1 MSAQIFIDAD
11 NVKPE
16 IGFKAIEKF
25 SKEYVI
31 AGVDIIGNETTL
43 SSKYIEASDRYNI
56 KNCFYGKNS
65 ADTWLCTEIA
75 KTIFENP
82 AVDVII
88 IVSSDRDFLAAVK
101 LVTDQKKKVILVSE
115 GSGHKNLKAL
125 FYDLR
130 INPDFVELVD
140 FKTDLI
146 SNQPDKKKGAN
157 NSMENFS
164 PNQNLEKIKAIRKK
178 NLPEPVK
185 TFFTKNETKIQFIN
199 VKRAGNSVEIP
210 FFDGIN
216 FSTLTNVLMALKI
229 ISNGKALMKIIAENS
244 LKIVDNQIFY
254 SKTDTR
260 ILEQETTPQKKSSN
274 SETIPFNDVINY
286 FTAHTAETKNIFI
299 KFEDKIF
306 EVPFVNGISL
316 GMFSRLLKGYE
327 ITEDSAKIKKIIA
340 DSYLNLRDN
349 KIYFHD
355 EETISGDLKSYLQK
369 LPSSALEFIR
379 KNEDKLKFVSI
390 AHNDAVNKVPFVE
403 GIHLSIFV
411 NMLRALN
418 IFGKNTNSSKVLT
431 ANGFTIKD
439 NLVYKKG

>member
-25 SKEYVI
+25 SNEYVI
-31 AGVDIIGNETTL
+31 EGVDIIGNETTL
-43 SSKYIEASDRYNI
+43 SSKYLEAGDRYNI

-82 AVDVII
+82 EVDVVI

-140 FKTDLI
+140 FKTNLI

-157 NSMENFS
+157 NSMETFS
-164 PNQNLEKIKAIRKK
+164 PNQRLDKIKTILKK
-178 NLPEPVK
+178 NLPEHVK

-199 VKRAGNSVEIP
+199 VKCAGNIVEIP
-210 FFDGIN
+210 FLDGIN
-216 FSTLTNVLMALKI
+216 FSTLTNILMALKI
-229 ISNGKALMKIIAENS
+229 VSNGKALMKIIAENP
-244 LKIVDNQIFY
+244 LKISDNHVFF
-254 SKTDTR
+254 SKS
-260 ILEQETTPQKKSSN
+260 EVTPSN
-274 SETIPFNDVINY
+274 PEVNPFNDVINY
-286 FTAHTAETKNIFI
+286 FVAHTAETKNIFI
-299 KFEDKIF
+299 KCNDEIY
-306 EVPFVNGISL
+306 EIPFVNGISL

-327 ITEDSAKIKKIIA
+327 ITDDPAKIKKIIA

-390 AHNDAVNKVPFVE
+390 AHNNTVNKVPFVE

-411 NMLRALN
+411 NMLKALN
-418 IFGKNTNSSKVLT
+418 IFGKNTSSSKVLT